1 MGERPMAR
9 ANHSGSIVGSKLYIF
24 GGCWEDRR
32 LNDLWCLDLTS
43 LNWTCILVNK
53 SIICSNQTLDIP
65 EYPISREGHT
75 MCNFKDRYL
84 LIFGGLHE
92 ITNEIAD
99 LIEFDTETKVW
110 KFHEREIKDKKQS
123 SLYDIFNSVGK
134 FVNNT
139 QENSRQSM
147 KSSIGKRSNSQTA
160 RIAGKSRTPNKLG
173 KPQINLASCDKNS
186 KNFTFAN
193 SSGNPSKLH
202 EKSVRKAT
210 GEFQSAKSLNSYITK
225 CFDKSGSPNKKTVK
239 IEDTTTTKKENKFVI
254 STPKASEKS
263 ININES
269 IMLDKSKT
277 NESIILNTKKG
288 NDSQLK
294 KEVNF
299 AADTNLNPSTRSV
312 IQNLI
317 NGSIISGSQ
326 RSIYGSMAECM
337 KKKAVAFKKKKQEDK
352 TQLLKQFDVRDK
364 HLKEK

>member
-9 ANHSGSIVGSKLYIF
+9 ANHAGSIVGGKLYIF

-32 LNDLWCLDLTS
+32 LNDLWCLDLTT

-99 LIEFDTETKVW
+99 LIEFDTETKAW

-147 KSSIGKRSNSQTA
+147 KSSA
-160 RIAGKSRTPNKLG
+160 RITAKNRTPQGPARTKE
-173 KPQINLASCDKNS
+173 PR
-186 KNFTFAN
+186 
-193 SSGNPSKLH
+193 NP
-202 EKSVRKAT
+202 R
-210 GEFQSAKSLNSYITK
+210 
-225 CFDKSGSPNKKTVK
+225 
-239 IEDTTTTKKENKFVI
+239 TTTT
-254 STPKASEKS
+254 
-263 ININES
+263 
-269 IMLDKSKT
+269 
-277 NESIILNTKKG
+277 
-288 NDSQLK
+288 
-294 KEVNF
+294 
-299 AADTNLNPSTRSV
+299 
-312 IQNLI
+312 
-317 NGSIISGSQ
+317 
-326 RSIYGSMAECM
+326 
-337 KKKAVAFKKKKQEDK
+337 
-352 TQLLKQFDVRDK
+352 
-364 HLKEK
+364 